1 MARPREGNVKLAIV
15 AALGCALL
23 ATHAAAADKIVV
35 GTVPNIGDGPLI
47 CAIERGYFRAADIEI
62 DLTPF
67 RTASEMTPMIARG
80 DIAIMGGGVSVSY
93 FNGVARGLP
102 LRYFVNRA
110 KAPVW
115 HGLIIR
121 AGLADKVKSARDLKG
136 LTIATTAAGGLSE
149 YELGKTLE
157 SVGRSL
163 DDVSTKHLGMPESVI
178 AVDNGAVDAA
188 VFVPPFDTAALKG
201 GARHLL
207 YVDEAVTPRME
218 VSGLMYNTDWAAK
231 HVDLLDRF
239 TRAYIRGARCY
250 LEAARGGANRDEVV
264 DYFVKYS
271 PVKDRAIFASMRWSE
286 IDPDGRVAVDSLLDQ
301 QDFYKRRGYL
311 GAASSVDALV
321 DTKVVERALAA
332 LKGGQ

>member
-1 MARPREGNVKLAIV
+1 MRFAIV
-15 AALGCALL
+15 AALGLSLWGPCAG
-23 ATHAAAADKIVV
+23 AADRIVV

-47 CAIERGYFRAADIEI
+47 CAMERGYFRADGIEI

-80 DIAIMGGGVSVSY
+80 DIALMGGGVSVSY
-93 FNGVARGLP
+93 FNGVSRGLP

-115 HGLIIR
+115 QGLITR
-121 AGLADKVKSARDLKG
+121 AGLADKVKTARDLKG
-136 LTIATTAAGGLSE
+136 LSIATTAAGGLSE

-157 SVGRSL
+157 SVGLSL
-163 DDVSTKHLGMPESVI
+163 DDVETKHLGMPESVI

-188 VFVPPFDTAALKG
+188 VFVPPFDTAAIKG
-201 GARHLL
+201 GGRHLL
-207 YVDEAVTPRME
+207 YVDEAVKPRME

-231 HVDLLDRF
+231 NAGLLDRF

-250 LEAARGGANRDEVV
+250 LEAARNGANRDEVV

-311 GAASSVDALV
+311 GASSPIDALV
-321 DTKVVERALAA
+321 DTNVVERALARLA
-332 LKGGQ
+332 GGK